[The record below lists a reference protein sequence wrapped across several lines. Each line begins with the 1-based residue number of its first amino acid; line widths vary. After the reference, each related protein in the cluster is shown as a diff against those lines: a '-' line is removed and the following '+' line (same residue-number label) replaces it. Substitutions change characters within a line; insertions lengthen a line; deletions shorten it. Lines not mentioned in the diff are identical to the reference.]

1 MTLLVAVRW
10 GGSLEKLRVILG
22 HSTTEVTMR
31 YGHLVQ
37 GQLSAMERALADVQ
51 LKPGKVF
58 PLRGR
63 AG

>member
-1 MTLLVAVRW
+1 
-10 GGSLEKLRVILG
+10 
-22 HSTTEVTMR
+22 MR

>member
-37 GQLSAMERALADVQ
+37 GQFSAMERARRTCSSSPA
-51 LKPGKVF
+51 
-58 PLRGR
+58 RCSR
-63 AG
+63 